1 MKVVVIMIM
10 IAISLLFIYMAF
22 LLCLDPLMNQSN
34 KSTTTTTTTTNANR
48 QPKYYQRQIND
59 DIQIDNPTQECVFSE
74 PVVGGLQYS
83 RQRSSAVL
91 NLVTHE
97 QSKWR
102 KQVRNTKIYSF
113 ENFIFSIFKVHQQ
126 RQSVYNKH
134 ELLN

>member
-34 KSTTTTTTTTNANR
+34 KSTTTTTTTTTSNTSR

-74 PVVGGLQYS
+74 PVAGGLQHS

-102 KQVRNTKIYSF
+102 KNVRRKIFYSF
-113 ENFIFSIFKVHQQ
+113 HLFDF
-126 RQSVYNKH
+126 
-134 ELLN
+134 